1 MGDRAGDGD
10 LTDPLVCECPVPF
23 DVGCDGEC
31 PLMELDTATFLGVE
45 PFEMLAN
52 PFDVVRV
59 PLSSGR
65 MLFSAK
71 RLRFAGG
78 LCSGPPTL
86 GPGISAPSTPIA
98 LEPAVNESAPKPSD
112 LWGEMGDERR
122 RRRRELRGTGSWSA
136 GAACD
141 RFAGSVGNTM
151 ARMERVE
158 VGNESSV
165 SVDWSGL
172 LGMSGSSV
180 ADGAVLFGML
190 SSARSTER
198 QSRRTWR
205 E

>member
-1 MGDRAGDGD
+1 
-10 LTDPLVCECPVPF
+10 
-23 DVGCDGEC
+23 
-31 PLMELDTATFLGVE
+31 MELDTATFLGVE
-45 PFEMLAN
+45 PFEMLVN

-86 GPGISAPSTPIA
+86 GPGISAPSAPNA

-112 LWGEMGDERR
+112 LLGEVGDERRRR

-141 RFAGSVGNTM
+141 RFAGSVGNTV

-158 VGNESSV
+158 VGNEPSV
-165 SVDWSGL
+165 SVGWSGL